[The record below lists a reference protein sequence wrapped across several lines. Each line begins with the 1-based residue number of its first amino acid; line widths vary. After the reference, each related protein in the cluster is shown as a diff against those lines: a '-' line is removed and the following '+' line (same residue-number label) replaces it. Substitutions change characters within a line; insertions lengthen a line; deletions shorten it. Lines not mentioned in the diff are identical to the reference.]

1 MGASRESDYTGR
13 AVWSHFV
20 RLSFL
25 VVCIF
30 TFWNKSSSA
39 SAVKE
44 NVPVLFC
51 CEATEMFR
59 GNRSQSVMFLVYIK
73 QASLLYT
80 IQNKKNVGICCL
92 DTDQTP
98 NRTDFLSY
106 QISAQWNLK

>member
-1 MGASRESDYTGR
+1 M
-13 AVWSHFV
+13 
-20 RLSFL
+20 
-25 VVCIF
+25 
-30 TFWNKSSSA
+30 
-39 SAVKE
+39 
-44 NVPVLFC
+44 LFC

-59 GNRSQSVMFLVYIK
+59 GNRSQSVTFLVYIK

-106 QISAQWNLK
+106 QISAQWNLKYHHLYCAALTYSGKISLTLTNFLMK